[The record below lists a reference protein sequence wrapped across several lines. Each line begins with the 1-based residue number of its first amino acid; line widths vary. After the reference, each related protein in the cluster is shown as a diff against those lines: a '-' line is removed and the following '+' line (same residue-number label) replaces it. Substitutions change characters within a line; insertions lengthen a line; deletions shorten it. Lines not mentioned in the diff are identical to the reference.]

1 MPDELM
7 NIQTTTKMK
16 TAITSILVA
25 LAFVGLV
32 LIASCEKEPP
42 QQPEAFTPTAKAAP
56 QSIPAH
62 AWTTFPATNIPKGG
76 APISTDPSGIARKWI
91 AGFVRANSF
100 GQIGPDATKS
110 ILKVPSIDVAPN
122 QAGTMSTTLHNP
134 IRIYPPQGVDSIPMS
149 SFSCVITPGPGLTPI
164 AAYFD
169 TYTNPK
175 LSQGYYYCNVNNGK
189 VYLTWFSATPYWIKN
204 QPMPLIWVIYN
215 ITQSGW
221 IAFDTAECL
230 ISADGVNNYNVN
242 WKPQF
247 INKY

>member
-1 MPDELM
+1 
-7 NIQTTTKMK
+7 MK
-16 TAITSILVA
+16 KLILLLSLISILT
-25 LAFVGLV
+25 FYG
-32 LIASCEKEPP
+32 CEKE
-42 QQPEAFTPTAKAAP
+42 QDEQTPTTKSAVVKSDP
-56 QSIPAH
+56 LSIPSH

-76 APISTDPSGIARKWI
+76 AYISSRDEATARKWTG
-91 AGFVRANSF
+91 GFVRANSF
-100 GQIGPDATKS
+100 GRIIPDQSKS

-122 QAGTMSTTLHNP
+122 QAGTLSNTLHNP
-134 IRIYPPQGVDSIPMS
+134 IRIYPPQGIDSIPMS

-221 IAFDTAECL
+221 IAFDTNECL

-242 WKPQF
+242 WKPQY